1 MFFETVMEQKRQILH
16 PPFKPSLVEYKR
28 SVRFDDLD
36 DAQDEALGVYQRA
49 KEVLQPKVL
58 ICERFITDHTRV
70 DGVPTI
76 TIDGVVFTGKA
87 LRVLDD
93 IHRIFAYVATCG
105 DEMEQYDVSSL
116 DMLAPYWVDAI
127 KQQGLRDARLALM
140 AHCRQKCGISR
151 PKSLNPG
158 SGNVDI
164 WPIEQQ
170 RGLFEILGGSQD
182 IGVSL
187 TESFLMLPNKSIS
200 GFIFASPTVD
210 YESCAYCEKE
220 RCPDRRVPFKERM

>member
-1 MFFETVMEQKRQILH
+1 MEQKRLILH
-16 PPFKPSLVEYKR
+16 PPFNPSLVQYKR

-36 DAQDEALGVYQRA
+36 DAQDEAMDVYKKAQ
-49 KEVLQPKVL
+49 EVLQPKVL
-58 ICERFITDHTRV
+58 ICERFISDHRRV
-70 DGVPTI
+70 DGIPTI
-76 TIDGVVFTGKA
+76 TIDGAVFTGKA

-93 IHRIFAYVATCG
+93 IHRVFAYVATCG
-105 DEMEQYDVSSL
+105 DEMESLDVSHM
-116 DMLAPYWVDAI
+116 DMLAPYWVDSI

-140 AHCRQKCGISR
+140 AYCRQTCGISR

-170 RGLFEILGGSQD
+170 QFLFEILGGSAD

-200 GFIFASPTVD
+200 GFIFASPTED

-220 RCPDRRVPFKERM
+220 RCPNRRVPFKELM

>member
-1 MFFETVMEQKRQILH
+1 MEQKRFILH
-16 PPFKPSLVEYKR
+16 PPFNPSLVQYKR

-36 DAQDEALGVYQRA
+36 DAQDEALDVYNKA
-49 KEVLQPKVL
+49 KDVLQPKVL
-58 ICERFITDHTRV
+58 IGERFISDHARI
-70 DGVPTI
+70 DGIPSV
-76 TIDGVVFTGKA
+76 TIDGVVFKGKA

-93 IHRIFAYVATCG
+93 IHRVFAYVATCG
-105 DEMEQYDVSSL
+105 DEMENLDVSQL
-116 DMLAPYWVDAI
+116 DMLAPYWVDSI
-127 KQQGLRDARLALM
+127 KQQGLRDARLALT
-140 AHCRQKCGISR
+140 AYCRQTCGISK

-170 RGLFEILGGSQD
+170 QFLFEILGGSQD

-187 TESFLMLPNKSIS
+187 TESFLMVPNKSIS
-200 GFIFASPTVD
+200 GFIFASPTED
-210 YESCAYCEKE
+210 YESCAYCERE

>member
-1 MFFETVMEQKRQILH
+1 MEKNRIILT
-16 PPFKPSLVEYKR
+16 PPFKPSLDQYKR

-36 DAQDEALGVYQRA
+36 DAQDAALEIYARA
-49 KEVLQPKVL
+49 KEVLRPKVL
-58 ICERFITDHTRV
+58 IGERFITDHSLI
-70 DGVPTI
+70 DGVPSVTV
-76 TIDGVVFTGKA
+76 DGIVFTGKA
-87 LRVLDD
+87 LRVLEG
-93 IHRIFAYVATCG
+93 IHRLFVYVATCG
-105 DEMEQYDVSSL
+105 AEMESYDVSHL
-116 DMLAPYWVDAI
+116 DMLAPYWVDMI
-127 KQQGLRDARLALM
+127 KQQALRDARVALM
-140 AHCRQKCGISR
+140 AYCRETWGISR

-170 RGLFEILGGSQD
+170 GGLFEVLGGSED

-210 YESCAYCEKE
+210 YESCAYCERE
-220 RCPDRRVPFKERM
+220 RCPDRRVPFRERM

>member
-1 MFFETVMEQKRQILH
+1 MEQKRLILH
-16 PPFKPSLVEYKR
+16 PPFKPSWEQYKR

-36 DAQDEALGVYQRA
+36 DAQDEALEVYQKA
-49 KEVLQPKVL
+49 KDVLQPKVL
-58 ICERFITDHTRV
+58 ISERFITDHTRF
-70 DGVPTI
+70 DGLPTV

-93 IHRIFAYVATCG
+93 IHRVLAYVATCG
-105 DEMEQYDVSSL
+105 NEMECQDL
-116 DMLAPYWVDAI
+116 THMDMLAPYWVDSI
-127 KQQGLRDARLALM
+127 KAQALRDARLALM
-140 AHCRQKCGISR
+140 AYCRESCGISK

-170 RGLFEILGGSQD
+170 QGLFEVLGGTQE

-200 GFIFASPTVD
+200 GFIFASPTID

-220 RCPDRRVPFKERM
+220 RCPNRRVPFKERM

>member
-1 MFFETVMEQKRQILH
+1 MEQKRIILH
-16 PPFKPSLVEYKR
+16 PPFNPSLDQYKR

-36 DAQDEALGVYQRA
+36 DSQKEALEVFTKA

-58 ICERFITDHTRV
+58 ISERFISAHTRIN
-70 DGVPTI
+70 GIPSI
-76 TIDGVVFTGKA
+76 TIEGTLFTGKA

-93 IHRIFAYVATCG
+93 IHRVFAYVATCG
-105 DEMEQYDVSSL
+105 DEMENLDVSHM

-140 AHCRQKCGISR
+140 AYCRQSCGISR

-170 RGLFEILGGSQD
+170 RFLFDILGGSQD

-200 GFIFASPTVD
+200 GFIFASPTED

>member
-1 MFFETVMEQKRQILH
+1 MEQKRLILQ
-16 PPFKPSLVEYKR
+16 PQFKPSLVQYKR

-36 DAQDEALGVYQRA
+36 DAQGEALDVYQKA
-49 KEVLQPKVL
+49 QEVLQPKVL
-58 ICERFITDHTRV
+58 ICERFITDHSMV
-70 DGVPTI
+70 DGFPSV
-76 TIDGVVFTGKA
+76 TIDGFVFRGKA

-93 IHRIFAYVATCG
+93 IHRVFAYVATCG
-105 DEMEQYDVSSL
+105 DEMELYDVSQL
-116 DMLAPYWVDAI
+116 DMLAPYWVDQI
-127 KQQGLRDARLALM
+127 KQQGLRDARLGLM
-140 AHCRQKCGISR
+140 AYCRQTCGISR

-170 RGLFEILGGSQD
+170 QGLFEVLGGSQD

-220 RCPDRRVPFKERM
+220 RCPNRRVPFKERM